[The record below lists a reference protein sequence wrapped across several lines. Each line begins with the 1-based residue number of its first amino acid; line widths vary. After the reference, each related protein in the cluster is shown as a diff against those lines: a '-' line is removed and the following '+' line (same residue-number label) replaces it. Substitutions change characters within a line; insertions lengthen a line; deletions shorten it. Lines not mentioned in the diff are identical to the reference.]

1 MTAGGSFPHRR
12 PGNVTV
18 PRVPADPVILA
29 LDQGSSSTR
38 CIAYDARLDPVAAAV
53 RRVETSRPGPGMV
66 EHDPDALLAGALEAI
81 AEARA
86 AAGRDVAGVGIANQ
100 TETFVLWERDG
111 GRAVTPMLSWQDQR
125 AEELCRSLAGHPGA
139 ERVAAVTGLA
149 LDPTFSAP
157 KLAWL
162 FGRDPAL
169 LARARAGELAFG
181 DVACWLAWHLS
192 AGAGHVTEPSN
203 ACRSLVLDVES
214 MAWDA
219 ALLDL
224 FGVPAPILPEVR
236 DSDASGLRT
245 AVGVAGFDAPVA
257 AMLGDQ
263 PAALYG
269 QGCTSPR
276 MAALTLGTGA
286 FVWLN
291 AGPAR
296 PDPPGGVLATVAWQT
311 AREGCTYALEAFGA
325 NAGNALGVLRASGIV
340 PADWPSRAPAWDS
353 PHPVVVPAPAGLGTP
368 HWHGADRVT
377 MLGASSATTAED
389 VAAAWLAGV
398 AHQIADALEAQ
409 SASGGI
415 DVLRVGGGLAADRV
429 LLQAVADLS
438 GLVLEA
444 ARDLEATA
452 RGIAALAAAAAGV
465 LDPAASGHAVAHR
478 VEPRLDAAGRARE
491 RDRWR
496 EALAVHVQPQ
506 APG

>member
-1 MTAGGSFPHRR
+1 MPAG
-12 PGNVTV
+12 
-18 PRVPADPVILA
+18 PVILA
-29 LDQGSSSTR
+29 VDQGSSSTR
-38 CIAYDARLDPVAAAV
+38 CIAYDPRLEAVASAV

-66 EHDPDALLAGALEAI
+66 EHDPDALLDGALAAI
-81 AEARA
+81 GEARA
-86 AAGRDVAGVGIANQ
+86 AADGDVAGIGIANQ
-100 TETFVLWERDG
+100 TETFVLWERG
-111 GRAVTPMLSWQDQR
+111 SGRAVTPMVSWQDQR
-125 AEELCRSLAGHPGA
+125 AEELCASLAGRPGA

-169 LARARAGELAFG
+169 LARAQAGELAFG

-192 AGAGHVTEPSN
+192 GGAGHISEPSN
-203 ACRSLVLDVES
+203 ACRSLVLDVETMS
-214 MAWDA
+214 WDA
-219 ALLDL
+219 GLLDL
-224 FGVPAPILPEVR
+224 FGVPAAVLPEVR

-245 AVGVAGFDAPVA
+245 SADTVGFEAPVA

-263 PAALYG
+263 QAALYG
-269 QGCTSPR
+269 QGCTRPR

-286 FVWLN
+286 FVWMN

-296 PDPPGGVLATVAWQT
+296 PDPPEGVLATVAWQT
-311 AREGCTYALEAFGA
+311 AREGRTYALEAFGA

-340 PADWPSRAPAWDS
+340 AADWASRAPAWDA

-377 MLGASSATTAED
+377 IVGASSGTTAD
-389 VAAAWLAGV
+389 DLAAAWLAGV

-409 SASGGI
+409 AASGGI

-438 GLVLEA
+438 GLVLEV

-452 RGIAALAAAAAGV
+452 RGIATMAAAAAGV

-478 VEPRLDAAGRARE
+478 VEPVLDAAGRARE
-491 RDRWR
+491 RARWR
-496 EALAVHVQPQ
+496 DALEVHVRP
-506 APG
+506 AAGG